1 MNVNAHQ
8 CAFAAASAVAI
19 FHILYSIV
27 MLYAPNQLFDWIG
40 KIHYLAPG
48 ALPRQF
54 EITPTNVIQG
64 VLAHFIF
71 VYALVFLAVTI
82 YNMY

>member
-1 MNVNAHQ
+1 MSVSAHQ

-19 FHILYSIV
+19 FHIIYSII
-27 MLYAPNQLFDWIG
+27 MLYAPNQLFDWMM

-54 EITPTNVIQG
+54 EVTPTNAIQG
-64 VLAHFIF
+64 VLAHFVF
-71 VYALVFLAVTI
+71 VYAVVWLAVTI
-82 YNMY
+82 YNLY